1 MNKTDLIPELYC
13 SNLSKTVDFYT
24 NILGF
29 TVLFERVEER
39 FCCLQK
45 DNAQFMFEE
54 LGAGRQ
60 WLTGELEKPFGRGI
74 NFQIETD
81 AIDDLHEK
89 IISNG
94 YELFLPL
101 ENKWYRQND
110 KCVGNRQ
117 FIVQDPDGYL
127 LRFFQRLIA

>member
-1 MNKTDLIPELYC
+1 
-13 SNLSKTVDFYT
+13 
-24 NILGF
+24 
-29 TVLFERVEER
+29 
-39 FCCLQK
+39 
-45 DNAQFMFEE
+45 MFEE